1 MIWRSVSN
9 YPPTRRPGFT
19 MAECVIALAVLTS
32 VAVVVVE
39 LSTRM
44 LADRSRLEARYEAE
58 QVEINVLELARAT
71 PWEELAPAWAGERK
85 LPAHVIERWPST
97 KLTVRVEPE
106 PNRPRL
112 KRVTVEVH
120 WDGDKQTTWPPTT
133 MTALFA
139 ARTTG
144 GGK

>member
-1 MIWRSVSN
+1 MIRRSAF
-9 YPPTRRPGFT
+9 RRPGFT

-58 QVEINVLELARAT
+58 QVEVNVLELARAT
-71 PWEELAPAWAGERK
+71 PGDELTPAWASDRK
-85 LPAHVIERWPST
+85 LPDHVAQRWPST
-97 KLTVRVEPE
+97 RLSVRVEPE

-112 KRVTVEVH
+112 KRVTVEVR
-120 WDGDKQTTWPPTT
+120 WEGDKQTTWTPTA

-139 ARTTG
+139 ARTAG